1 MDRKRK
7 AASTISKTVVIK
19 RRRYSFRPID
29 KNGAIAAGQ
38 DCACMNDRMAIEYG
52 WNMVA
57 MAQFPA
63 VQVWRRD
70 ALVGILERRLSE

>member
-7 AASTISKTVVIK
+7 AAPTISKTVVIK
-19 RRRYSFRPID
+19 RRRYNFRPID
-29 KNGAIAAGQ
+29 KNGAMAVGQ
-38 DCACMNDRMAIEYG
+38 DRACMNDSMAIDHG

-63 VQVWRRD
+63 VQVWHRN
-70 ALVGILERRLSE
+70 ALVGILERRISE